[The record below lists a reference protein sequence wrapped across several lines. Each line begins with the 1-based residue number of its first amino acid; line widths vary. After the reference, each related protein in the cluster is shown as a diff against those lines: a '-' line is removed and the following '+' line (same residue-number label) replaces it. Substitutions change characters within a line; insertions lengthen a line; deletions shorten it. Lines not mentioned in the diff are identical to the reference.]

1 MNAVDTVDGVG
12 IIYSLPD
19 PSKVIGP
26 LDALPMFTRA
36 RYSKSNERTENVY
49 ESVPIAS
56 KYDKNDKNDVPLN
69 NNSLCCRDCR
79 PATYQIDNVAVSR
92 PCLRKLIRKSRG
104 RKQQKNVTEQCPNT
118 RIRSLSVGNENTYRN
133 RRVVNLNG
141 EMDFAGDGSSGAS
154 GKDRN
159 DECLNNLKRNDLID
173 IIRESMEKSRLCFQS
188 NG

>member
-1 MNAVDTVDGVG
+1 
-12 IIYSLPD
+12 
-19 PSKVIGP
+19 
-26 LDALPMFTRA
+26 MFARA

-49 ESVPIAS
+49 ETVPIAT
-56 KYDKNDKNDVPLN
+56 KYEKNDVPLN
-69 NNSLCCRDCR
+69 NNIACCRDCR
-79 PATYQIDNVAVSR
+79 PAYQIDNVAVSR
-92 PCLRKLIRKSRG
+92 PCLRKLIRKSRS
-104 RKQQKNVTEQCPNT
+104 RKQKNVAEQCPNT

-141 EMDFAGDGSSGAS
+141 EVDFTGDVSSGAS